1 MRGWIGA
8 WVLAGAGL
16 ASGAALAEPV
26 SEVLFSHKAWQVSAV
41 AFEDGT
47 IACVAEVAD
56 PGESFSIWAYK
67 DGSASLQFYSEQWDF
82 GEGNT
87 ANLEVEIDRRS
98 PWTLTAAELYLNSVL
113 FDLPDGDAGVR
124 FMVELAQ
131 GNTLFLRNEDGE
143 DVQSYSLSGSRA
155 SVDAL
160 IECSNALQD
169 DPTPDNPFD

>member
-1 MRGWIGA
+1 MRGTIGA
-8 WVLAGAGL
+8 GAIAALLAGQ
-16 ASGAALAEPV
+16 GAAWAEPV
-26 SEVLFSHKAWQVSAV
+26 SEVLLAHKAWQVSAV

-47 IACVAEVAD
+47 IACLAEVAD
-56 PGESFSIWAYK
+56 PGESFSIWLYPDA
-67 DGSASLQFYSEQWDF
+67 SARIQFFSEQWDF
-82 GEGNT
+82 GEGDT

-113 FDLPDGDAGVR
+113 FDLPDSDAGVR

-143 DVQSYSLSGSRA
+143 DVQSYSLSGSRV
-155 SVDAL
+155 SMDAL
-160 IECSNALQD
+160 IECGKAVQA